1 MGPGDWEEGHRR
13 REGSPSDPWIGVM
26 KPLPD
31 MKPTCLRK
39 PMKQENWKKKWSKKK
54 WWRTIRKRPIFWKMW
69 DRKPFMAKVR
79 APVED
84 EIWENIWSLKSNQEI
99 SCGVG
104 CVAVWA
110 TWNKILTLHEPWN
123 TEFIPLHLFQ
133 GPFRCINSSLPITNS
148 WLPTNLQLQ
157 GGPKNQLYVGW
168 WNNSTYGREIT
179 PVITF

>member
-31 MKPTCLRK
+31 IKTHIVCGNP
-39 PMKQENWKKKWSKKK
+39 WSKKIGQK
-54 WWRTIRKRPIFWKMW
+54 KMWQKTIRKRPSCLEMW
-69 DRKPFMAKVR
+69 DRNPSWQKVR

-110 TWNKILTLHEPWN
+110 RWNKILTLHEPWN